1 MPLPD
6 EIVQSLPEELRGS
19 SAVQKYNDVGSLV
32 KGFSEMESY
41 QGRSV
46 AIPGNDPK
54 ELEAWK
60 TQHLPKLQHVF
71 ADRMPPAKADDYE
84 FKFDGMADE
93 VIKSDKTLGVFR
105 EKAHQLGLSKTQ
117 AAGLVETFAKDI
129 LPALLPAKGA
139 EVDFIQGEHVDAL
152 MADIFKGES
161 TQRIAEY
168 KQNVDLLSRDIPE
181 LKDLLNDGVAPYGQA
196 SENKALALGDH
207 PAMVK
212 LIGLVAKMTQTDF
225 GGTANGATSHDGN
238 AAVLEAKDIIRNKEN
253 PKYKA
258 YHQGDPDVTEYVN
271 QLMKK
276 GYPGTIEI

>member
-1 MPLPD
+1 
-6 EIVQSLPEELRGS
+6 
-19 SAVQKYNDVGSLV
+19 
-32 KGFSEMESY
+32 MESY